1 VAATVAPAPE
11 PIAEPDPP
19 SSSPPPAAAPSA
31 APAADATTPA
41 PAASPAPPAGDVATL
56 WADTVLPSLSGL
68 TKAMYQSATLASVE
82 GNVAVVQVENDHHRQ
97 NCDRKR
103 PDVERALT
111 EALGRAVTVRLEV
124 DGDGGTVA
132 AGAPGT
138 GSGAPTT
145 APVSDDPEE
154 HLAGH
159 DVHDLPDAPDAPAGG
174 IAALTEAFPGA
185 ELIDE

>member
-1 VAATVAPAPE
+1 VE
-11 PIAEPDPP
+11 
-19 SSSPPPAAAPSA
+19 PAA
-31 APAADATTPA
+31 
-41 PAASPAPPAGDVATL
+41 L
-56 WADTVLPSLSGL
+56 WADTVLPALSGL
-68 TKAMYQSATLASVE
+68 TKAMYQTAALASID

-103 PDVERALT
+103 PDVERALS
-111 EALGRAVTVRLEV
+111 EALGRPITVRLEV
-124 DGDGGTVA
+124 DGDGGLVA
-132 AGAPGT
+132 ASAGADRGP
-138 GSGAPTT
+138 AA

-174 IAALTEAFPGA
+174 LAALTEAFPGA